1 MFSPHK
7 TGLKKEKH
15 RYNRHVCTILRYFSV
30 IFGETAL
37 LSYIIITFLSK
48 TSFLHHFLTERWLKN
63 NIKWNTERAKT
74 AKVCQFL
81 LDEWQKQLIES
92 QNQLLFHHCKEKKC
106 HPPQNGPLQTQFS
119 LYNPDICCIFTHS
132 LVLVGG
138 FHPSVV
144 LFSLHHQLQCFLRC
158 LFILS
163 RCFKSVF
170 PLTVTDDNTQE
181 SLVFICT
188 VTGVQTHVRA
198 GKQAPLWLWL
208 TCAAARVT
216 ELLPTCERT
225 KVCLNKSS

>member
-1 MFSPHK
+1 MK
-7 TGLKKEKH
+7 QKEQKPQ
-15 RYNRHVCTILRYFSV
+15 RFV
-30 IFGETAL
+30 
-37 LSYIIITFLSK
+37 
-48 TSFLHHFLTERWLKN
+48 SFYLMNDRN
-63 NIKWNTERAKT
+63 
-74 AKVCQFL
+74 
-81 LDEWQKQLIES
+81 S
-92 QNQLLFHHCKEKKC
+92 
-106 HPPQNGPLQTQFS
+106 HPPQNRPLQTQFS
-119 LYNPDICCIFTHS
+119 LYNPDTCCIFTHS
-132 LVLVGG
+132 LVLVGD

-181 SLVFICT
+181 SVVFTCT

-198 GKQAPLWLWL
+198 SKQAPLWLWL